1 MIIHTAVRNAV
12 AARLQAAAPEA
23 KVYDG
28 APRFLEPEDLPALAV
43 WISDAEYQGE
53 TVDGDDWTAVLHIG
67 VFLGVH
73 SHDSELDRWTEEKI
87 YPALD
92 EDSGLAAL
100 ISLMTPQ
107 GYHYQHDDESGVWAA
122 AEITYQITY
131 NM

>member
-1 MIIHTAVRNAV
+1 MIKHTAIRNALV
-12 AARLQAAAPEA
+12 TRLQAIVPEA
-23 KVYDG
+23 NVLDG
-28 APRFLEPEDLPALAV
+28 APRFLQPEDLPALAV

-67 VFLGVH
+67 VFLGLH

-92 EDSGLAAL
+92 EDSGLSAL

-122 AEITYQITY
+122 AEITYQIIY
-131 NM
+131 DM